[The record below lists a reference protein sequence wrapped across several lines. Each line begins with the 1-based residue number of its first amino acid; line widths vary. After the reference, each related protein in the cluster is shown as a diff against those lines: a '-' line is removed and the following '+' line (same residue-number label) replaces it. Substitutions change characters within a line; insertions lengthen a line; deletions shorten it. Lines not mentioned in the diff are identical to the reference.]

1 MKKLLEGKKQKKVII
16 SACRKIGLEGELC
29 YKARKV
35 WIRRAHFPQK
45 KTSFLSEEKTAN
57 DDRKIHSD
65 GKIFFSR
72 FCQSPVQRDYIWI
85 EIYFYLLNFQIRT
98 FQYSI

>member
-1 MKKLLEGKKQKKVII
+1 MNFVTKREKF
-16 SACRKIGLEGELC
+16 GLEE
-29 YKARKV
+29 R
-35 WIRRAHFPQK
+35 IFPK

-57 DDRKIHSD
+57 DGRKIHSD

-85 EIYFYLLNFQIRT
+85 EIYFYLLNFQTRT
-98 FQYSI
+98 FEYSIQN